1 MVGHARPSFFAGCL
15 AGLRPHRLIR
25 ERRPWPRRAQAVCLR
40 TLRWGLPQEEGA
52 SPPSPRRRV
61 SEPYRLECVDTFS
74 NILYV
79 KESKRELSSLAHA
92 CVQVDKYRPET
103 CCVIGNYYSLKGE
116 HEKAVTY
123 FRRALKLNQ
132 PSSRWTVPSTLCERG
147 APRARLLPPRAPAA
161 PRQSGAQPR
170 QLGSLPR
177 PQ

>member
-1 MVGHARPSFFAGCL
+1 MVGHARPSFFAGRL

-25 ERRPWPRRAQAVCLR
+25 EHRPWPRRAQAVCLR

-103 CCVIGNYYSLKGE
+103 CCVIGNYYSLKAE
-116 HEKAVTY
+116 HEKAVLY
-123 FRRALKLNQ
+123 FRRALKLNIYNPNPNPNSS
-132 PSSRWTVPSTLCERG
+132 PSPSPNPNPNPT
-147 APRARLLPPRAPAA
+147 PN
-161 PRQSGAQPR
+161 
-170 QLGSLPR
+170 LPR
-177 PQ
+177 PMREEVACSR